1 MSNKLVNETSPYL
14 LQHAENP
21 VDWYPWGAEAFETS
35 RAQDKPI
42 FLSVGYSACHWCHVM
57 EHESFE
63 DETTAALMN
72 RHFISVKVD
81 REERPDIDAIY
92 MKAVQA
98 MTEHGGWPMSVFL
111 TPEGEPFYGGTYFPD
126 KPRHGLPSFAE
137 VLERIAELWEMQRDE
152 LIGAGNRLSAALVQ
166 SGGSPNATSL
176 TASDASILDA
186 AISGLTRTFDR
197 RHGGWG
203 GAPKFPQPAIIEF
216 VLRRHLATG
225 DASLLRMV
233 TSSLDAMARGGIYDQ
248 LGGGFHR
255 YAVDDIWLVPHFE
268 KMLYDN
274 AQLARVYLHAWQV
287 TGEPLYR
294 RVVEETLDYVTR
306 EMLDPSGGFYSAQD
320 ADSEGEE
327 GRFFVW
333 TPDEIQEALGSSL
346 DDSKADADLLMAAYG
361 VTRPGNFEG
370 SNILYVAVPAEQLAR
385 ESGVAATDIEA
396 RLARAREVLLA
407 ARENRVRPST
417 DDKVLTGWNGL
428 MLTAFAEAARA
439 LDREDYLEIAETNAE
454 FVLSQ
459 MRGTDGRL
467 LRTWKGGHS
476 KLNGYLEDYAH
487 YAEGL
492 LELYQTTFD
501 PAWFDAAVE
510 FADAILAHFA
520 DPASGF
526 FDTRDD
532 HEELLFRP
540 KETQDGAIPSGGS
553 VAAMVLAKLGE
564 YTGEAGYSKT
574 AETALA
580 SMRAEMSQAP
590 LGFASWLSA
599 LDFVLSPPSELAMV
613 GPDPLPM
620 LHLVRTTYRPNLIV
634 AAKADDEESSVP
646 LLSGRG
652 AIKGATTAY
661 LCRHFACE
669 RPVTSGEGLEELLRT
684 NRVGAQ
690 AGTKSA

>member
-1 MSNKLVNETSPYL
+1 MTNRLALETSPYL

-21 VDWYPWGAEAFETS
+21 VDWYPWGAEAFATA
-35 RAQDKPI
+35 RAQDKPV

-63 DETTAALMN
+63 DEATAALMN

-81 REERPDIDAIY
+81 REERPDVDAIY

-111 TPEGEPFYGGTYFPD
+111 TPDGEPFYGGTYFPD
-126 KPRHGLPSFAE
+126 TPRHGLPSFAQ
-137 VLERIAELWEMQRDE
+137 VLERIAELWDTQRDE
-152 LIGAGNRLSAALVQ
+152 LVGAGGRLSAAL
-166 SGGSPNATSL
+166 SRGSL
-176 TASDASILDA
+176 TATSHPAIDTSILGA
-186 AISGLTRTFDR
+186 ATHGLTRTFDS

-216 VLRRHLATG
+216 ILRRYLATG
-225 DASLLRMV
+225 DASLLGMA
-233 TSSLDAMARGGIYDQ
+233 TASLDAMALGGIYDQ

-294 RVVEETLDYVTR
+294 RIVEETLDYVAC

-333 TPDEIQEALGSSL
+333 TPDEIVEAMSGSS
-346 DDSKADADLLMAAYG
+346 DDPRDDADLLMAAYG
-361 VTRPGNFEG
+361 VTQRGNFEG
-370 SNILYVAVPAEQLAR
+370 SSILHVAKPAEQLAQ
-385 ESGVAATDIEA
+385 ESGVAVNTVEA
-396 RLARAREVLLA
+396 QIGRGREVLLA
-407 ARENRVRPST
+407 ARGNRVRPGT

-428 MLTAFAEAARA
+428 MLAAFAEAARA
-439 LDREDYLEIAETNAE
+439 LDREDYLLIAETNAE

-459 MRGTDGRL
+459 MRGANGRL
-467 LRTWKGGHS
+467 LRTWKGGHA

-492 LELYQTTFD
+492 LELYQTNFD

-510 FADAILAHFA
+510 LADAILAHFA

-526 FDTRDD
+526 FDTSDD

-540 KETQDGAIPSGGS
+540 KETQDAAVPSGGS
-553 VAAMVLAKLGE
+553 VAVMVLAKLGE
-564 YTGEAGYSKT
+564 FTGVARYSDA
-574 AETALA
+574 AEMALA
-580 SMRAEMSQAP
+580 SMRDEMSQAP
-590 LGFASWLSA
+590 VGFASWLSA
-599 LDFVLSPPSELAMV
+599 LDFVLSPPSELAIV
-613 GPDPLPM
+613 GADPLPM
-620 LHLVRTTYRPNLIV
+620 LRLLRTTYRPNLII
-634 AAKADDEESSVP
+634 AAKSEDEESSVP
-646 LLSGRG
+646 LLRDRG

-669 RPVTSGEGLEELLRT
+669 RPVTSAEELAALLH
-684 NRVGAQ
+684 AQ
-690 AGTKSA
+690 V

>member
-1 MSNKLVNETSPYL
+1 VANRLASETSPYL

-21 VDWYPWGAEAFETS
+21 VDWYAWGAEAFEAA
-35 RAQDKPI
+35 RAQDKPV

-63 DETTAALMN
+63 NEATAALMN

-81 REERPDIDAIY
+81 REERPDVDAIY
-92 MKAVQA
+92 MLAVQA

-126 KPRHGLPSFAE
+126 QPRHGLPSFAQL
-137 VLERIAELWEMQRDE
+137 LERIAELWQTQRSD
-152 LIGAGNRLSAALVQ
+152 LVDSGNRLSAALVQ
-166 SGGSPNATSL
+166 NFGSSSATAL
-176 TASDASILDA
+176 TAADASILDVA
-186 AISGLTRTFDR
+186 MKRLTRTFDSTN
-197 RHGGWG
+197 GGWG
-203 GAPKFPQPAIIEF
+203 GAPKFPQPTVIEF

-225 DASLLRMV
+225 DASLLDMA
-233 TSSLDAMARGGIYDQ
+233 TSSLDAMAHGGIYDQ

-287 TGEPLYR
+287 TGKPLYR
-294 RVVEETLDYVTR
+294 RIVEETLDYVAR
-306 EMLDPSGGFYSAQD
+306 EMREPSGGFYSAQD

-333 TPDEIQEALGSSL
+333 TPVEIVEATG
-346 DDSKADADLLMAAYG
+346 DASLLMAAYG
-361 VTRPGNFEG
+361 VTQRGNFEG
-370 SNILYVAVPAEQLAR
+370 KNILHVAKSTEDLAR
-385 ESGVAATDIEA
+385 ESGIEVDDIEA
-396 RLARAREVLLA
+396 RMRRASELLLTARGT
-407 ARENRVRPST
+407 RVRPST

-428 MLTAFAEAARA
+428 MLTSFAEAARV
-439 LDREDYLEIAETNAE
+439 LDREDYLSVAETNAE

-459 MRGTDGRL
+459 LRGSGGRL
-467 LRTWKGGHS
+467 LRTWKGGDA
-476 KLNGYLEDYAH
+476 KLNGYLEDYAL

-501 PAWFDAAVE
+501 PAWFDAVVK
-510 FADAILAHFA
+510 FADLIVTHFA

-526 FDTRDD
+526 FDTSDD
-532 HEELLFRP
+532 HEQLLFRP
-540 KETQDGAIPSGGS
+540 KETQDGAMPSGGS
-553 VAAMVLAKLGE
+553 VAAMVLAKLGAF
-564 YTGEAGYSKT
+564 TGDTGYSDV
-574 AETALA
+574 AEAALA

-599 LDFVLSPPSELAMV
+599 LDFVLSEPSELAIV
-613 GPDPLPM
+613 GADSLPM
-620 LHLVRTTYRPNLIV
+620 LRLVRSTYRPNLIV
-634 AAKADDEESSVP
+634 AAKAGDDDSSVP
-646 LLSGRG
+646 LLTDRD
-652 AIKGATTAY
+652 AVDGATTAY

-669 RPVTSGEGLEELLRT
+669 RPVTSADDLAALLH
-684 NRVGAQ
+684 A
-690 AGTKSA
+690 KL